1 MSSAISFISERLMDT
16 YQTLGLV
23 RSLGSVMPR
32 KTAPVAEEV
41 LMGWMSAGLEVSM
54 LPHMYAVY
62 L

>member
-1 MSSAISFISERLMDT
+1 MDT